1 MIVASRRIE
10 PNICLG
16 FLGLKVNRK
25 IFLTFFIKP
34 LDISA
39 IVWDNYNVRD
49 RRKREW
55 KIKNQKR
62 IYLKN
67 WVEKALTTIVLV
79 SIMFIAIT
87 IETLGNPVYDRVLVV
102 AIIIDVVIMKVL
114 CCYGKEFNK
123 DND

>member
-1 MIVASRRIE
+1 M
-10 PNICLG
+10 
-16 FLGLKVNRK
+16 
-25 IFLTFFIKP
+25 
-34 LDISA
+34 
-39 IVWDNYNVRD
+39 
-49 RRKREW
+49 
-55 KIKNQKR
+55 KNQKR

-114 CCYGKEFNK
+114 CYYGKEFNK

>member
-1 MIVASRRIE
+1 MKS
-10 PNICLG
+10 
-16 FLGLKVNRK
+16 
-25 IFLTFFIKP
+25 
-34 LDISA
+34 
-39 IVWDNYNVRD
+39 
-49 RRKREW
+49 
-55 KIKNQKR
+55 QKR

-87 IETLGNPVYDRVLVV
+87 IETLGNPVYDKVLVV

-114 CCYGKEFNK
+114 CYYGKEFNK

>member
-1 MIVASRRIE
+1 M
-10 PNICLG
+10 
-16 FLGLKVNRK
+16 
-25 IFLTFFIKP
+25 
-34 LDISA
+34 
-39 IVWDNYNVRD
+39 
-49 RRKREW
+49 
-55 KIKNQKR
+55 KNQKR

-87 IETLGNPVYDRVLVV
+87 IETLGNPVYNKVLVV
-102 AIIIDVVIMKVL
+102 AIIIDVVIMKFL

>member
-1 MIVASRRIE
+1 M
-10 PNICLG
+10 
-16 FLGLKVNRK
+16 
-25 IFLTFFIKP
+25 
-34 LDISA
+34 
-39 IVWDNYNVRD
+39 
-49 RRKREW
+49 
-55 KIKNQKR
+55 KNQKR

-79 SIMFIAIT
+79 SIMFIAII

>member
-1 MIVASRRIE
+1 M
-10 PNICLG
+10 
-16 FLGLKVNRK
+16 
-25 IFLTFFIKP
+25 
-34 LDISA
+34 
-39 IVWDNYNVRD
+39 
-49 RRKREW
+49 
-55 KIKNQKR
+55 KNQKR

-67 WVEKALTTIVLV
+67 WVEKVFTTIVLV

-114 CCYGKEFNK
+114 YCYGKEFNK

>member
-1 MIVASRRIE
+1 M
-10 PNICLG
+10 
-16 FLGLKVNRK
+16 
-25 IFLTFFIKP
+25 
-34 LDISA
+34 
-39 IVWDNYNVRD
+39 
-49 RRKREW
+49 
-55 KIKNQKR
+55 KNQKR

-87 IETLGNPVYDRVLVV
+87 IETLGNPVYDKVLVV

-114 CCYGKEFNK
+114 CCYGKKFNK

>member
-1 MIVASRRIE
+1 M
-10 PNICLG
+10 
-16 FLGLKVNRK
+16 
-25 IFLTFFIKP
+25 
-34 LDISA
+34 
-39 IVWDNYNVRD
+39 
-49 RRKREW
+49 
-55 KIKNQKR
+55 KNQKR

-87 IETLGNPVYDRVLVV
+87 IETLGNPVYDKVLVV

-114 CCYGKEFNK
+114 CYYGKEFNK

>member
-1 MIVASRRIE
+1 M
-10 PNICLG
+10 
-16 FLGLKVNRK
+16 
-25 IFLTFFIKP
+25 
-34 LDISA
+34 
-39 IVWDNYNVRD
+39 
-49 RRKREW
+49 
-55 KIKNQKR
+55 KNQKR

-67 WVEKALTTIVLV
+67 WVEKVFTTIVLV

-114 CCYGKEFNK
+114 CYYGKEFNK